1 MLAAGLWLIA
11 MEVAGLLALPLA
23 VRVFR
28 RLADRGY
35 GLAKA
40 LGLVGLGYACWLLS
54 MLGLLNATPPTVLVL
69 AALLGG
75 GLWLWNGRA
84 AVGFLRTH
92 RALVLL
98 SEAVF
103 IGAYLLAVVV
113 RAYGPAINGQEK
125 FMDMAIYH
133 AFLRSEQLPAE
144 DPWLAGYGMA
154 YYYFG
159 YLLWGLVAKATAVPP
174 AVGYNLALAG
184 TLALLAAGVF
194 ALAYSLVLA
203 QLGAPPTASTVLEGA
218 PPGRSTAR
226 SVPTTGRADIAP
238 PGAGEPLPD
247 GRLLPPQGLNGRA
260 ALLALLGAVVTAVMG
275 NLQAAVEVAARHGL
289 GSPAFWRSVGVK
301 TVSGPG
307 PGLFPDDGAWWFR
320 AARVIPNIEPDGIT
334 EFPWFSLLLGDLH
347 PHYVALPFD
356 LLALGLAVCAFRNL
370 LAGDH
375 DQLDTGT
382 AALALGSLIPLN
394 TWDVGTF
401 WTIYAVAVGAALLV
415 ARPAARGAW
424 WPALRQAL
432 GLVGTTFGLAIVLYV
447 PYFLGYQSQP
457 LGLGVVTERT
467 MLGSLLVLFGPF
479 LVLVVAAALRG
490 WLDVWQDPAL
500 GPALRR
506 HGWAVGLVGVVL
518 IGLAVRDPTLAVLL
532 ALLLAMAPLVLA
544 AWQQPTAAPLA
555 PVGLVLLV
563 CALGLLLGTELLF
576 IRDTFGTR
584 MNTVFKFHYH
594 VWLLLG
600 LLSPLL
606 VAYLLRGGASRAAGA
621 ALGRGALALA
631 AVLLLGG
638 LLYPLGATWTKLG
651 GFQGPATLDGE
662 AWLESVAPNE
672 ARAIRWLR
680 EQVPGRPVVVE
691 AVGDDYTEYARVS
704 TFAGLPTL
712 IGWVGHELQWRGPL
726 AEFGRRQEAAEAIYR
741 RADLSAVVPL
751 LQSLRAEYVYVG
763 RLELEKYG
771 AAVRERFEGHLEPVF
786 RSGEVTIYRVPQPP
800 SGVGVGLAE
809 VRP

>member
-1 MLAAGLWLIA
+1 MLAAVLWLIA
-11 MEVAGLLALPLA
+11 LEVAGLLALPLA

-40 LGLVGLGYACWLLS
+40 LGLMGLGYACWLLS

-84 AVGFLRTH
+84 AVGFLRAH

-159 YLLWGLVAKATAVPP
+159 YLLWGLVAKATAAPP

-203 QLGAPPTASTVLEGA
+203 QLGVSAATGAPLKAAQAGQGARPAAPASTSA
-218 PPGRSTAR
+218 T
-226 SVPTTGRADIAP
+226 

-247 GRLLPPQGLNGRA
+247 GRLPLPHGLDGRA
-260 ALLALLGAVVTAVMG
+260 ALLALLGAVATAVMG

-370 LAGDH
+370 LAARDH
-375 DQLDTGT
+375 TGLDTGV

-415 ARPAARGAW
+415 ARPAAEGAW

-432 GLVGTTFGLAIVLYV
+432 GLVGTTFGCAIVLYA

-479 LVLVVAAALRG
+479 LVLVVAVALRG
-490 WLDVWQDPAL
+490 WLDVLHDPAL

-506 HGWAVGLVGVVL
+506 HGWAAGLVGIVL

-532 ALLLAMAPLVLA
+532 ALLLAIAPLGLA
-544 AWQQPTAAPLA
+544 AWQRPTAAPLVPA
-555 PVGLVLLV
+555 GLLLLV

-606 VAYLLRGGASRAAGA
+606 VAYLLRGGAGRRAGA
-621 ALGRGALALA
+621 VLGRGALALA
-631 AVLLLGG
+631 AALLLGG